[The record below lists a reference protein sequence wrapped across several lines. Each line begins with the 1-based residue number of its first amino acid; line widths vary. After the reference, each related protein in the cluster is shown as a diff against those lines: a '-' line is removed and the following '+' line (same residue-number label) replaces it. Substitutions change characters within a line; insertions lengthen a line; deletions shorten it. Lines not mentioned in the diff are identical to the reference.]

1 MMRINPLQRQN
12 TSTVQSP
19 LQGGIMDK
27 TLKSV
32 YAAVVELESKDYMV
46 TFLSVIKLPKGALM

>member
-1 MMRINPLQRQN
+1 
-12 TSTVQSP
+12 
-19 LQGGIMDK
+19 MDK